1 MKTTWRKTHLIRG
14 AVASLLLGLACLLEA
29 SAADEIARLA
39 QLMEWKAGTVVADV
53 GAGDG
58 RFSFAAAAKVGP
70 TGRVYA
76 TELDQGKLRELRE
89 EVKRRNLANVT
100 VVVSKEADT
109 GLGEGCCDAIFLRHV
124 YHHLTK
130 PQEFD
135 ARLAA
140 AVKPGGRLAIID
152 FPPRP
157 GYDKVDGIPA
167 NRGGHGIARKL
178 VVEELT
184 EAGFRVEH
192 EVPDWPDD
200 DYCVVFVKR

>member
-1 MKTTWRKTHLIRG
+1 MAMASRSLRMERLRGLQRSPAFVRSEDSTTADERGSQASKEAGARAMKTTWRKTHLIRG

-109 GLGEGCCDAIFLRHV
+109 GLGEG
-124 YHHLTK
+124 
-130 PQEFD
+130 
-135 ARLAA
+135 
-140 AVKPGGRLAIID
+140 
-152 FPPRP
+152 
-157 GYDKVDGIPA
+157 
-167 NRGGHGIARKL
+167 
-178 VVEELT
+178 
-184 EAGFRVEH
+184 
-192 EVPDWPDD
+192 
-200 DYCVVFVKR
+200 